1 MGIKQGWR
9 MPKGEPQMAID
20 ITELTLKIGA
30 CETCK
35 HVHKFSYDPSPSGV
49 SLSPGE
55 ITEMECE
62 HPGENLLEA
71 AGLEWQCPLW
81 EPNLG
86 YCEKHGWHIGQ
97 SCDAC
102 ENEGYDEMAVVT
114 RIQVLQDWLDEE

>member
-1 MGIKQGWR
+1 
-9 MPKGEPQMAID
+9 MAIE

-81 EPNLG
+81 EPRLRF
-86 YCEKHGWHIGQ
+86 CEKHGWTSYEYCIP
-97 SCDAC
+97 C
-102 ENEGYDEMAVVT
+102 ENEVYSKLALEQRSINKGEKNYE
-114 RIQVLQDWLDEE
+114 